1 MAHPLPQSKEQQ
13 ANVSNANTPADSPSL
28 QPRPWS
34 GSPPPRAPLA
44 WAHWPHDLAPISAR
58 GAPLWPQVL
67 RAWPPALRAA
77 LLVTPGPALRVLAAW
92 AKLVHDRGLVPALG
106 VAPDLCTPAWLGQ
119 LPQVPLLVVL
129 QGAADTPASAWSA
142 AIAALARHRQ
152 PLHRWS
158 ALAAPL
164 CHLPPGDLP
173 PGPGSTGDV
182 ALAAPRGAQRRPL
195 LPPCLTCALAAQ
207 CPGPAGDPQQ
217 LRPQPQAVTNQFDL
231 LLAGDGPP
239 VANLLEGGVD
249 HPLALLP
256 GQIDRA
262 EVEIALHRQQI
273 YRDLS
278 AEARI
283 GDFAAE
289 LQLLS
294 QGADGRWRAVQE
306 PPFASEERLLME
318 QLQQL
323 CQIGGG
329 RRALVVD
336 IGAGPVRYISA
347 LAQAVEQGQLSYIAV
362 EPDLNHLRL
371 SAAAFPQGQ
380 FVRGVAE
387 HLPLADQS
395 ADAAMMLRSWNHLRD
410 PAQALDQLARVLR
423 PGGRLLLVDNVVF
436 GLVRDRQQLERAH
449 ALPLQQT
456 PFEHFRN
463 HDAPE
468 AWALLQAHWGAAVRL
483 LELHAV
489 GPGSSNQWLLLV
501 QLDLPP
507 AAANG

>member
-1 MAHPLPQSKEQQ
+1 MAHPPPQSKEQQ
-13 ANVSNANTPADSPSL
+13 ADVSNANPPADSPSPHAAL
-28 QPRPWS
+28 QPAAP
-34 GSPPPRAPLA
+34 GPRAPLS
-44 WAHWPHDLAPISAR
+44 WALWPLEVAPISQSGAR
-58 GAPLWPQVL
+58 RWPEVL
-67 RAWPPALRAA
+67 RAWPAQVKVAVIAAPQAHTEWLERWCGQLR
-77 LLVTPGPALRVLAAW
+77 G
-92 AKLVHDRGLVPALG
+92 RGVVPALA
-106 VAPDLCTPAWLGQ
+106 VAPGQCTAAWLSQ
-119 LPQVPLLVVL
+119 LPQVPLIAVL
-129 QGAADTPASAWSA
+129 QGSPRTSADDWTA

-152 PLHRWS
+152 PLHRW
-158 ALAAPL
+158 AAQGAPL
-164 CHLPPGDLP
+164 CHLPQGL
-173 PGPGSTGDV
+173 GGRGDV
-182 ALAAPRGAQRRPL
+182 ALAPPRASRQRPL
-195 LPPCLTCALAAQ
+195 QPACLRCAQAPE
-207 CPGPAGDPQQ
+207 CPGPAGEPQRLQ
-217 LRPQPQAVTNQFDL
+217 PQPQAVTNQFDL
-231 LLAGDGPP
+231 LLGGEGPA
-239 VANLLEGGVD
+239 VARLLEGGVE
-249 HPLALLP
+249 HSLALLP
-256 GQIDRA
+256 GQIAPD

-289 LQLLS
+289 LQLLN
-294 QGADGRWRAVQE
+294 QGSHGQWRAVEE
-306 PPFASEERLLME
+306 PPFAAEERLLME
-318 QLQQL
+318 QLHRL
-323 CQIGGG
+323 CQLGGD

-336 IGAGPVRYISA
+336 IGAGPVRYIAA
-347 LAQAVEQGQLSYIAV
+347 LAHAVEQGQLSYIAV
-362 EPDLNHLRL
+362 EPDLDHLRL

-387 HLPLADQS
+387 HLPLADHS

-410 PAQALDQLARVLR
+410 PAQALAQLARVLR

-468 AWALLQAHWGAAVRL
+468 AWALLQTHWGNAVRL

-501 QLDLPP
+501 QLDQRPP
-507 AAANG
+507 TANG

>member
-13 ANVSNANTPADSPSL
+13 ANVSNANTPGDSPSL
-28 QPRPWS
+28 QPRPLA
-34 GSPPPRAPLA
+34 GPPPLRAPLA
-44 WAHWPHDLAPISAR
+44 WAHWPLDLAPISAR
-58 GAPLWPQVL
+58 GALLWPQVL

-77 LLVTPGPALRVLAAW
+77 LLVAPGADPRHLAGW
-92 AKLVHDRGLVPALG
+92 AKLLHDRGLVPALG

-119 LPQVPLLVVL
+119 LPQVPLLLVL
-129 QGAADTPASAWSA
+129 QGTAETPSTAWTA

-164 CHLPPGDLP
+164 CHLPPSDLP
-173 PGPGSTGDV
+173 QGRGANGDV

-195 LPPCLTCALAAQ
+195 QPPCLTCALAAQ

-231 LLAGDGPP
+231 LLAGDGPA
-239 VANLLEGGVD
+239 VAQLLEGGVVQ
-249 HPLALLP
+249 PLALLS
-256 GQIDRA
+256 GQIDPS
-262 EVEIALHRQQI
+262 EVQIALHRQQI

-294 QGADGRWRAVQE
+294 QGADGTWRAVPE

-318 QLQQL
+318 QLQRL
-323 CQIGGG
+323 CQLGGD

-336 IGAGPVRYISA
+336 IGAGPVRYIA
-347 LAQAVEQGQLSYIAV
+347 TLAQAVDQGQLSYIAV
-362 EPDLNHLRL
+362 EPDLDHLRL

-387 HLPLADQS
+387 HLPLADHS
-395 ADAAMMLRSWNHLRD
+395 ADAAMLLRSWNHLRD

-449 ALPLQQT
+449 ALPLHQT

-468 AWALLQAHWGAAVRL
+468 AWALLQSHWGAAVRL

-489 GPGSSNQWLLLV
+489 VPGSSNQWLLLV
-501 QLDLPP
+501 QLDYRPP
-507 AAANG
+507 VAEG